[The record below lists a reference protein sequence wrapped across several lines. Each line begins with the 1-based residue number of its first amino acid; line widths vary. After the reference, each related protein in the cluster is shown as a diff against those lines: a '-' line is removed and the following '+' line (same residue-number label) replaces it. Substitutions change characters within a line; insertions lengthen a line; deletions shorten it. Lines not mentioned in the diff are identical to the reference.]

1 MAKFDLLKRLKKEEA
16 EKIAKDLA
24 MSTIQT
30 NGFWVVTRPQK
41 YHEKVC
47 AILRN
52 KYHIMSEQLDR
63 RTTVFY
69 LESYSENKKKKIMAM
84 AEAEMKWMREMK
96 EEIELQ
102 KKKALKKYGEFIAE
116 LLEKEM

>member
-1 MAKFDLLKRLKKEEA
+1 MAKFDLLKRLRKEEA
-16 EKIAKDLA
+16 ERIAKDLA

-41 YHEKVC
+41 YHEQVC

-69 LESYSENKKKKIMAM
+69 LESYSENKRKKIMDKV
-84 AEAEMKWMREMK
+84 EAEMKWMREME
-96 EEIELQ
+96 EEIKRQ
-102 KKKALKKYGEFIAE
+102 KKEVLKKYSEFIAE
-116 LLEKEM
+116 LLEEEM